1 MDALGAYFAMGGYA
15 AFVWPAF
22 VLSVAVLAGVLMQSR
37 KKLKSSEAALADL
50 VDTETRDRKSVV

>member
-1 MDALGAYFAMGGYA
+1 MDALGSYLAMGGYA

-22 VLSVAVLAGVLMQSR
+22 VLSAAVLLAVLAQSM

-50 VDTETRDRKSVV
+50 VDTEPRST

>member
-50 VDTETRDRKSVV
+50 VDTETRST